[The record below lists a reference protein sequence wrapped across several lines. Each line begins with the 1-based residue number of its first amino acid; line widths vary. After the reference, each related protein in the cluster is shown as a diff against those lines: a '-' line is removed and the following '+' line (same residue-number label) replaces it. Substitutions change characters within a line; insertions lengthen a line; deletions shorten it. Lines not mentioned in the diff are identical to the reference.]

1 MSLTWATQGNARLPD
16 FAAPRLTAPNGRA
29 GLDASVAVRMQAR
42 AGMGLAAPAAVLLFM
57 LLFLPSALVLAL
69 SLTNYEFGLPDFDFV
84 GFANYQAML
93 SDPRFRVSIAN
104 TGLYIAIVAPVSV
117 GLALW
122 LSVIIERQGRLR
134 GVYRTV
140 FFLPVT
146 ATLVALATAWE
157 VLLHPTFG
165 LVNNLLASLGAD
177 NIRFLS
183 DPETAL
189 PTLAFIG
196 IWKQLGYNVLM
207 FTAGLST
214 IQPEL
219 YEAASIDGADRGLR
233 KFGLVTLPMLG
244 PVLVFVSVITLIR
257 AFSEFETV
265 AVLTDGGPDGA
276 TRMVLFTLYEEAF
289 RFFKVGLASAIA
301 VTFLLFVATLSLLQT
316 RLLEK
321 RVHYV

>member
-1 MSLTWATQGNARLPD
+1 MKLPN
-16 FAAPRLTAPNGRA
+16 RRA
-29 GLDASVAVRMQAR
+29 DLDVSVAVRMQAR
-42 AGMGLAAPAAVLLFM
+42 AGLGLAIPAATLLFL

-69 SLTNYEFGLPDFDFV
+69 SLSNYEFGLPDFNFV
-84 GFANYQAML
+84 GLANYKEML

-104 TGLYIAIVAPVSV
+104 TGFYIAIVAPVSV

-122 LSVIIERQGRLR
+122 LSVIIEGQGRLR
-134 GVYRTV
+134 GLYRTV

-157 VLLHPTFG
+157 VLLHPAFG
-165 LVNNLLASLGAD
+165 LVNNLLASGGAEK
-177 NIRFLS
+177 IRFLS
-183 DPETAL
+183 DPATAL

-214 IQPEL
+214 IRPDL
-219 YEAASIDGADRGLR
+219 YEAAAIDGADRGWR
-233 KFGLVTLPMLG
+233 KFFLVTFPMLG

-301 VTFLLFVATLSLLQT
+301 VTFLSFVATVSFVQARLQD
-316 RLLEK
+316 K